1 MFDNETLT
9 GILSKEDVSVDE
21 KIALIISEHEADK
34 RGLIEKNQQLIGAEK
49 KLKEQISAYGESE
62 KSYSDKIANLE
73 KELKSNSA
81 ESHREYYDAQLKLK
95 QDEFD
100 SKMNAIT
107 AERDYFKSSHLK
119 RLQDDAIAEGIKD
132 ITFIGDAQRKGF
144 VNIVLAENHFEA
156 KEIDGQTMFLNRE
169 NKTIAEVMQT
179 YASTTEG
186 KSFIKNPTTGGG
198 ARGDTTT
205 SGKMTKSRADFER
218 MTPTEK
224 SEFFRAGG
232 KLI

>member
-9 GILSKEDVSVDE
+9 GILSKEDVSVEE
-21 KIALIISEHEADK
+21 KINLIMSEHEADK

-49 KLKEQISAYGESE
+49 KLKEQINAYGESE
-62 KSYSDKIANLE
+62 KSYSEKISALE
-73 KELKSNSA
+73 TELKNNSA
-81 ESHREYYDAQLKLK
+81 EEHKKYYDAQLKLK
-95 QDEFD
+95 QDEYD
-100 SKMNAIT
+100 AKMSAMT
-107 AERDYFKSSHLK
+107 AERDYFKTSHLK
-119 RLQDDAIAEGIKD
+119 RLQDDAIAEGIKE

-156 KEIDGQTMFLNRE
+156 KDIDGVTMFLNKE
-169 NKTIAEVMQT
+169 NKTIQEVMQN

-186 KSFIKNPTTGGG
+186 KSFIKNPTVGGG
-198 ARGDTTT
+198 ARGDTSP

-218 MTPTEK
+218 MTPDEK
-224 SEFFRAGG
+224 SEFFRSGG